1 MTNLEAIRC
10 EVKPYDADELDCEK
24 ALLGACK
31 RNCVE
36 AANITDNYDADNE
49 KIIALAAVL
58 VLYKYLT
65 LSGEDEGE
73 FSQSYNDKLEQRI
86 KVLCKANGIDASE
99 FVSSSSIITISDGS
113 KFF

>member
-1 MTNLEAIRC
+1 MTNLEAICC

-31 RNCVE
+31 RNGVE
-36 AANITDNYDADNE
+36 VLRIADSYDADNE
-49 KIIALAAVL
+49 KTIALAAVL

-86 KVLCKANGIDASE
+86 KVLCKSNGIDASE
-99 FVSSSSIITISDGS
+99 FVSSSSIATISDGS
-113 KFF
+113 KYF

>member
-31 RNCVE
+31 RNYVE
-36 AANITDNYDADNE
+36 ATYITDNYDADNE
-49 KIIALAAVL
+49 KTIALAAVL

-99 FVSSSSIITISDGS
+99 FVGSSSIATISDGS

>member
-1 MTNLEAIRC
+1 MTNLEAIQV

-31 RNCVE
+31 RNGVE
-36 AANITDNYDADNE
+36 VAKITDDYDADNE
-49 KIIALAAVL
+49 KTIALAAVL

>member
-1 MTNLEAIRC
+1 MTNLEAICC

-31 RNCVE
+31 RNGVGV
-36 AANITDNYDADNE
+36 AKITDNYDADNE
-49 KIIALAAVL
+49 KTIALAAVL

-65 LSGEDEGE
+65 LSGEDESE
-73 FSQSYNDKLEQRI
+73 WSQSYNTKLEQRI

-99 FVSSSSIITISDGS
+99 FVSSSSIITVSDGS
-113 KFF
+113 KYF